1 MGWLIYNHTPACI
14 RDEIARLCGGE
25 NEQRR
30 SYPVLISQKRNVW
43 YAAVRVEPKGGR
55 LSSGLDATGDYETD
69 ASGGYTFAAVFLT
82 SRENGEWGYKSMD
95 ETMGPNEAQA
105 PIKLIDL
112 LSPTTSQ
119 WARDWRQSC
128 RDNAALASR
137 TLKPG
142 DVIRLSEPLRFTDG
156 SERQTFHVS
165 IERYPGRKRSTTVF
179 TCTETGAAC
188 RIPNIRQRNWT
199 RI

>member
-14 RDEIARLCGGE
+14 RDEIARLCSGE
-25 NEQRR
+25 DDTRR
-30 SYPVLISQKRNVW
+30 SYPVHISQKGNVW
-43 YAAVRVEPKGGR
+43 YVAVHVEPKEER
-55 LSSGLDATGDYETD
+55 QPSGFDTTGDYETD
-69 ASGGYTFAAVFLT
+69 ATGAYTFAAVFLT
-82 SRENGEWGYKSMD
+82 SREGGEWGYKNMD

-105 PIKLIDL
+105 PVRLIDL

-119 WARDWRQSC
+119 WAKDWRQKC

-142 DVIRLSEPLRFTDG
+142 DVIRLEQPLRFTDG
-156 SERQTFHVS
+156 TERRTFRVS
-165 IERYPGRKRSTTVF
+165 VERYPGRTRSITVF

-188 RIPNIRQRNWT
+188 RISNIRQRNWT

>member
-1 MGWLIYNHTPACI
+1 MP
-14 RDEIARLCGGE
+14 
-25 NEQRR
+25 
-30 SYPVLISQKRNVW
+30 
-43 YAAVRVEPKGGR
+43 
-55 LSSGLDATGDYETD
+55 SGHDATGDYETD
-69 ASGGYTFAAVFLT
+69 AAGSYTFAAVFLT
-82 SRENGEWGYKSMD
+82 SREAGKWGYKDMD